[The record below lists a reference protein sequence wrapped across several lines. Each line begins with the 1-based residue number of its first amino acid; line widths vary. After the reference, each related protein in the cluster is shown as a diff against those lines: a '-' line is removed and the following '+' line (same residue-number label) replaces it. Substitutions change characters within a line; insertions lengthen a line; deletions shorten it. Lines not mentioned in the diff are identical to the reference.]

1 MDLFERFEETQRFID
16 PFWVNSHMAE
26 QEFKTKFGEQN
37 HWRRILNAL
46 VDEEV
51 GKRANQERNL
61 HWKLESRPKKRWR
74 GRLTSCLLKGCKP
87 LLSYDKDQGPL
98 VRWVEKPGKPE
109 PKQRQVANQQ
119 SSQPKQAGKTTG
131 KSGGGAP
138 IPERSQIKQK
148 AETGRSPERGPG
160 SKNHEWQEC
169 HRSRDNLTAK
179 CKKCGMYIQQVDKP
193 ANFEEKITHTML
205 EVWIAGPPKA
215 DFTLLTNPA
224 TVGWRG
230 FVWGAGLR
238 KT

>member
-1 MDLFERFEETQRFID
+1 MPL
-16 PFWVNSHMAE
+16 
-26 QEFKTKFGEQN
+26 
-37 HWRRILNAL
+37 
-46 VDEEV
+46 EV
-51 GKRANQERNL
+51 GIKAKDAVARQVNKLLAERVQA
-61 HWKLESRPKKRWR
+61 
-74 GRLTSCLLKGCKP
+74 

-119 SSQPKQAGKTTG
+119 SSQPKQAGKPREKVVAG
-131 KSGGGAP
+131 PQFQKEVKLNKRQKLEEALKGGQA
-138 IPERSQIKQK
+138 
-148 AETGRSPERGPG
+148 A
-160 SKNHEWQEC
+160 KNHEWQEC

-179 CKKCGMYIQQVDKP
+179 CKSVACTFSRLTNLPTLKK
-193 ANFEEKITHTML
+193 KSRTHVG
-205 EVWIAGPPKA
+205 VWIAGPPKA

>member
-1 MDLFERFEETQRFID
+1 MD
-16 PFWVNSHMAE
+16 A
-26 QEFKTKFGEQN
+26 
-37 HWRRILNAL
+37 
-46 VDEEV
+46 EV

-61 HWKLESRPKKRWR
+61 TLEVGIKAKDAVARQIDKLLAERVQA
-74 GRLTSCLLKGCKP
+74 

-119 SSQPKQAGKTTG
+119 SSQPKQAGKPKEKVVAG
-131 KSGGGAP
+131 PQFQKEVKLNKRQKLEEALKGGQA
-138 IPERSQIKQK
+138 
-148 AETGRSPERGPG
+148 A
-160 SKNHEWQEC
+160 KNHEWQEC

-193 ANFEEKITHTML
+193 ANFEEKKSRTHVG
-205 EVWIAGPPKA
+205 VWIAGPPKA